1 MRPNVKYYATALG
14 TVTVIATLWSVTRP
28 AVVAGQGAAA
38 YKAPRTADGQPDIS
52 GFWQAL
58 NTAYWDL
65 EDHGVRKGPYTELVG
80 TYLTQPAG
88 MSVVEGGTIPY
99 KPEGLAQRKKNL
111 ENRLNPDPFVQED
124 GVQDYS
130 DPEAKCFQGG
140 VPRVAYMPFP
150 FQIVQTKTKTLLA
163 YEFAGTARVVHLDV
177 GRKDLLDID
186 TWMGQSVGRW
196 EGETLV
202 VEARGFVGRRT
213 WLDRA
218 GNYITPTAVVTERYT
233 PHSPYHLM
241 YEATID
247 DPAVF
252 TRPWKIRM
260 PLYRRIDTNMQLLEF
275 ECLPA
280 GEEYAFKSLIKKQ

>member
-1 MRPNVKYYATALG
+1 MRRNVKSFAVAIG
-14 TVTVIATLWSVTRP
+14 TVAAVAALWSATKP
-28 AVVAGQGAAA
+28 VVVIGQGAAA

-52 GFWQAL
+52 GYWQAL

-65 EDHGVRKGPYTELVG
+65 EDHGVREAPYKEHVG
-80 TYLTQPAG
+80 VYLAQPAG

-99 KPEGLAQRKKNL
+99 KPEGLERRKKHF

-124 GVQDYS
+124 GVQDSS

-150 FQIVQTKTKTLLA
+150 FQIIQTKAKTLLA

-196 EGETLV
+196 EGDTLV
-202 VEARGFVGRRT
+202 VEARGFVGRT

-218 GNYITPTAVVTERYT
+218 GNYISPTAVVTERYT

-252 TRPWKIRM
+252 TRAWKIRM
-260 PLYRRIDTNMQLLEF
+260 PLYRRIDANMQLLEF
-275 ECLPA
+275 ECLPIA
-280 GEEYAFKSLIKKQ
+280 EEYAFKSLIKK